1 MLYLITF
8 LSVFFVLEEWIF
20 RDGLFRRLTLD
31 RVCLNPDSSL
41 ALSDLDIVDLL
52 SKLDPRV
59 NLRWEIDQV
68 IHCRMSEQPKDF
80 CLSWVMPEWL
90 NNIPFETSL

>member
-1 MLYLITF
+1 METLFMLYLIT
-8 LSVFFVLEEWIF
+8 FVLEEWIF

-41 ALSDLDIVDLL
+41 PLSDLDIVDLL
-52 SKLDPRV
+52 LKVDPRV

-68 IHCRMSEQPKDF
+68 IYCRMSE
-80 CLSWVMPEWL
+80 
-90 NNIPFETSL
+90 

>member
-1 MLYLITF
+1 MLYLIT
-8 LSVFFVLEEWIF
+8 LVLAEWIF

-41 ALSDLDIVDLL
+41 ALSDLVIADLL
-52 SKLDPRV
+52 LKVDPRV

-68 IHCRMSEQPKDF
+68 IHCRMSE
-80 CLSWVMPEWL
+80 
-90 NNIPFETSL
+90 